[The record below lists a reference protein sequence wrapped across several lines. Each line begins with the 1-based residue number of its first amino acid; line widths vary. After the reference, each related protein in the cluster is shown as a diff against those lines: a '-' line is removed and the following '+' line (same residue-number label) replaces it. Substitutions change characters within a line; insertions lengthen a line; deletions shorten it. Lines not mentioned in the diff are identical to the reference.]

1 MIKSI
6 KRFLFLIDVTK
17 KVIANIVSR
26 FRIQKWTKCQVV
38 HYANGYKSRC
48 AKMHLYQFPSQ
59 AANKTL
65 NASNAIPSDGT
76 MDLPVAEPVSAT
88 NSFQVIH
95 VFKMCPYFCHKYY
108 SYHRNYATFS
118 D

>member
-65 NASNAIPSDGT
+65 NASNAIPSDGI
-76 MDLPVAEPVSAT
+76 MDLPVAEPVNAT
-88 NSFQVIH
+88 NSFQVIY
-95 VFKMCPYFCHKYY
+95 VLEMFQSMSIF
-108 SYHRNYATFS
+108 
-118 D
+118 

>member
-26 FRIQKWTKCQVV
+26 FHIQKWTKYRVV
-38 HYANGYKSRC
+38 HYANGYKSRY
-48 AKMHLYQFPSQ
+48 AKMLLRRFPSQ

-65 NASNAIPSDGT
+65 NVSNAIPSDGT

-88 NSFQVIH
+88 NSFQVIY
-95 VFKMCPYFCHKYY
+95 VFKMFICVHIK
-108 SYHRNYATFS
+108 NYATLN